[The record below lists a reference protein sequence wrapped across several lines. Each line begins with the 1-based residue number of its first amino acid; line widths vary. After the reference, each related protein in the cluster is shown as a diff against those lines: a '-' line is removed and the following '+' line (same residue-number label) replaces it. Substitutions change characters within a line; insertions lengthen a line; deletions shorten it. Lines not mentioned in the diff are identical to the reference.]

1 MSSTAQP
8 SLSIILPVLNE
19 AAGLAAQLAELQS
32 LRASGV
38 ELVVVDGGSSDGSAA
53 QPAALVDSLLAAPRG
68 RAVQMNAGAGA
79 STGAALLFL
88 HADTTL
94 PPSADQLVRRALED
108 GALWGRFDVH
118 IDGAHPLL
126 RVVERMMNWRS
137 RRTGVAT
144 GDQAIFVR
152 RDVFEAIGGYPEI
165 PLMEDIALS
174 KRLRRI
180 SAPACLSEQVRTS
193 GRRWEKHGVLR
204 TILLMW
210 RLRAEY
216 FFGADPQRLAA
227 RYGYP
232 PRAH

>member
-1 MSSTAQP
+1 MSTIAPP

-19 AAGLAAQLAELQS
+19 AAGIAAQLAELQS

-38 ELVVVDGGSSDGSAA
+38 ELVVVDGGSNDGSAA
-53 QPAALVDSLLAAPRG
+53 QPAALVDSLLKAPRG
-68 RAVQMNAGAGA
+68 RAVQMNAGASA

-94 PPSADQLVRRALED
+94 PPSADRLVRRALED
-108 GALWGRFDVH
+108 GALWGRFDVR
-118 IDGAHPLL
+118 IAGAHPLL
-126 RVVERMMNWRS
+126 RVVERTMNWRS

-180 SAPACLSEQVRTS
+180 AAPACLAEPVTTS

-210 RLRAEY
+210 RLRAAY
-216 FFGADPQRLAA
+216 FFGADPQRLAV